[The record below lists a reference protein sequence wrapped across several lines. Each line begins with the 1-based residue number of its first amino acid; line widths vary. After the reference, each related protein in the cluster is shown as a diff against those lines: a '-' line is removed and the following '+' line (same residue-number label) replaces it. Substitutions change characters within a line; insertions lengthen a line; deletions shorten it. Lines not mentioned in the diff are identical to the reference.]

1 MRRIFLQN
9 SVLRAPKCGRLSTG
23 AIFVRWSNSG
33 SHSSSRPPMAATR
46 HSRSLSSSSNRNS
59 SILSMNNNRLT
70 ASKSKA
76 ALEEQSY
83 DLIQQHIIDP
93 ENSPLPEHLR
103 VQCNRVLQIAR
114 LLDDYPNESHIINIM
129 LAKYRISRTQIRK
142 DIALAK
148 ELFKTQ
154 HQFDW
159 DFWYAWMIKDQIQL
173 IRDCKLKGDLKQW
186 NNAKKVLHQM
196 IGEKPASVEDP
207 RRMEKNVFYIQ
218 INSMG
223 QKVDIPLNAIRNL
236 SQEEQKVLVDSMYT
250 PIDDVQAEEIM
261 NS

>member
-1 MRRIFLQN
+1 MELFSIRIRRTFQL
-9 SVLRAPKCGRLSTG
+9 VST
-23 AIFVRWSNSG
+23 
-33 SHSSSRPPMAATR
+33 
-46 HSRSLSSSSNRNS
+46 
-59 SILSMNNNRLT
+59 
-70 ASKSKA
+70 
-76 ALEEQSY
+76 
-83 DLIQQHIIDP
+83 
-93 ENSPLPEHLR
+93 
-103 VQCNRVLQIAR
+103 
-114 LLDDYPNESHIINIM
+114 
-129 LAKYRISRTQIRK
+129 
-142 DIALAK
+142 ALAK

-159 DFWYAWMIKDQIQL
+159 DFWFAWMIKDQVQL

-223 QKVDIPLNAIRNL
+223 QKVDIPLDAIRNL

>member
-1 MRRIFLQN
+1 M
-9 SVLRAPKCGRLSTG
+9 
-23 AIFVRWSNSG
+23 
-33 SHSSSRPPMAATR
+33 
-46 HSRSLSSSSNRNS
+46 SSN
-59 SILSMNNNRLT
+59 LT
-70 ASKSKA
+70 TSKSKS

-83 DLIQQHIIDP
+83 ELIRQHIIDP

-129 LAKYRISRTQIRK
+129 LAKYRISRTQVRK

-159 DFWYAWMIKDQIQL
+159 DFWFAWMIKDQIQL
-173 IRDCKLKGDLKQW
+173 IRDCKLRGDLKNW

-196 IGEKPASVEDP
+196 IGERPASVEDP
-207 RRMEKNVFYIQ
+207 RRMEKNVINIQ
-218 INSMG
+218 INNMG
-223 QKVDIPLNAIRNL
+223 KMVNIPLDAIRNL

-250 PIDDVQAEEIM
+250 PIDNVQAEEIM

>member
-1 MRRIFLQN
+1 
-9 SVLRAPKCGRLSTG
+9 
-23 AIFVRWSNSG
+23 
-33 SHSSSRPPMAATR
+33 
-46 HSRSLSSSSNRNS
+46 
-59 SILSMNNNRLT
+59 MNNNRLT

-114 LLDDYPNESHIINIM
+114 LLDDYPNESHIINI
-129 LAKYRISRTQIRK
+129 T
-142 DIALAK
+142 LAK

-223 QKVDIPLNAIRNL
+223 QKVDIPLNAVRNL

-250 PIDDVQAEEIM
+250 PIDDAQAEEIM

>member
-1 MRRIFLQN
+1 
-9 SVLRAPKCGRLSTG
+9 
-23 AIFVRWSNSG
+23 
-33 SHSSSRPPMAATR
+33 
-46 HSRSLSSSSNRNS
+46 
-59 SILSMNNNRLT
+59 MNNNRLT

-186 NNAKKVLHQM
+186 N
-196 IGEKPASVEDP
+196 
-207 RRMEKNVFYIQ
+207 MEKNVFYIQ

-250 PIDDVQAEEIM
+250 PIDDAQAEEIM

>member
-1 MRRIFLQN
+1 M
-9 SVLRAPKCGRLSTG
+9 
-23 AIFVRWSNSG
+23 
-33 SHSSSRPPMAATR
+33 SSS
-46 HSRSLSSSSNRNS
+46 
-59 SILSMNNNRLT
+59 LT
-70 ASKSKA
+70 TSKSKA

-83 DLIQQHIIDP
+83 ELIQQHIIDP

-129 LAKYRISRTQIRK
+129 LAKYRISRTQVRK

-159 DFWYAWMIKDQIQL
+159 DFWFAWMIKDQIQL
-173 IRDCKLKGDLKQW
+173 IRDCKLRGDLKQW
-186 NNAKKVLHQM
+186 NNAKVLHQM
-196 IGEKPASVEDP
+196 IGERPASVEDP
-207 RRMEKNVFYIQ
+207 RRMEKNVINIQ
-218 INSMG
+218 INNMG
-223 QKVDIPLNAIRNL
+223 KMVNIPLDAIRNL